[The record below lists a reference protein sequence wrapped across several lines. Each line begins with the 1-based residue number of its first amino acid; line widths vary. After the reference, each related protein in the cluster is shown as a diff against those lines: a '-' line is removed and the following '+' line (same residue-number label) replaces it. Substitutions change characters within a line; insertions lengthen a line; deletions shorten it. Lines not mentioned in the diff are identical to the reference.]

1 VPPEAVDSLRAALL
15 RERIRATVGQHT
27 RLVTHINIT
36 ERDVDH
42 VIAVFTSFFK
52 DWRAAR

>member
-1 VPPEAVDSLRAALL
+1 LRHALL

-36 ERDVDH
+36 QDHVDH
-42 VIAVFTSFFK
+42 VIAVFTAFFK